1 VAWHQSRKG
10 YKNCGATLT
19 MLYDSEAERD
29 IYLIFQD
36 DQSYLCSALFKK
48 GFKHCFALERQALG
62 WICIDPSRKNFIATI
77 LPAGFHDNIIV
88 PFLDQNPTST
98 VVRLT
103 VGRLERD
110 TNVYPRFGLI
120 SCVSVMQ
127 YLLGVYWP
135 LIITPHQLYCRL
147 VNTHVPGIR
156 LKQTW
161 QAVKEHEEPQMRQR
175 KPHES
180 RQTY

>member
-1 VAWHQSRKG
+1 MTV
-10 YKNCGATLT
+10 
-19 MLYDSEAERD
+19 LYDAEAERD
-29 IYLIFQD
+29 IYLIFQA

-62 WICIDPSRKNFIATI
+62 WICVDPSRKNFIATI
-77 LPAGFHDNIIV
+77 LPAGFHADIIT

-98 VVRLT
+98 VIRLT
-103 VGRLERD
+103 VAHNEKEVN
-110 TNVYPRFGLI
+110 TYPRLGLI

-135 LIITPHQLYCRL
+135 LIITPYQLYCRL
-147 VNTHVPGIR
+147 VKAHVPGIR
-156 LKQTW
+156 LKQQW
-161 QAVKEHEEPQMRQR
+161 QAVKERDEPQMRQR